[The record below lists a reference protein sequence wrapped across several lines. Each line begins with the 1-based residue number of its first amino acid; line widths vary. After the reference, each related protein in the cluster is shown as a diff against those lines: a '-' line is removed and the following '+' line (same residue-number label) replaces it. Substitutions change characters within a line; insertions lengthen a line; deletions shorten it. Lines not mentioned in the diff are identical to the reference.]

1 MQSQGQFQGKRVLVA
16 GGSKGIGRSIALA
29 FAQQGA
35 SVSICARGAD
45 ALEATRAEIAALGV
59 TAHALPTDLAE
70 GAEVTRW
77 VMQAAAALGGVD
89 VLVNN
94 ASGFG
99 GRDTEEDWAKGLNV
113 DVLATVRASRAAAAF
128 LRASQGSI
136 VNVSSISGYRPSL
149 RTPAYAAVK
158 ALLVNYTQSQAA
170 ALAPDGVRVNAVA
183 PGSIEFPGGSWEQRR
198 TTDPALYNRIL
209 GSIPFGRLGT
219 PEEVAEV
226 VLFLASPAARWVT
239 GQTIIV
245 DGGQLLS

>member
-1 MQSQGQFQGKRVLVA
+1 MTGFAGKRVLVA
-16 GGSKGIGRSIALA
+16 GGSKGIGRSIAIG
-29 FAQQGA
+29 FAKAGA
-35 SVSICARGAD
+35 AVSVCARGAA

-59 TAHALPTDLAE
+59 TAHAAPADL
-70 GAEVTRW
+70 GVLAEVTGW
-77 VMQAAAALGGVD
+77 VEAAAAALGGID

-99 GRDTEEDWAKGLNV
+99 SRDTEEDWAKGLNV
-113 DVLATVRASRAAAAF
+113 DVMATVRASRAATPF
-128 LRASQGSI
+128 LKQSRGSI
-136 VNVSSISGYRPSL
+136 VNVTSISGFRPSL

-170 ALAPDGVRVNAVA
+170 AFAPDGVRVNAVA

-198 TTDPALYNRIL
+198 TSDPALYNRIL

-226 VLFLASPAARWVT
+226 ALFLASDAARWVT

-245 DGGQLLS
+245 DGGQMLG